1 MQENEGLETYLV
13 RKNLIKLKNPLEKRL
28 GLSERG
34 LGDEKIEESRERSIE
49 MRCGSHEENII
60 YRPSVN
66 LDR

>member
-1 MQENEGLETYLV
+1 M
-13 RKNLIKLKNPLEKRL
+13 RKKFGER
-28 GLSERG
+28 ERG